1 MKYDLSEYENL
12 GEDFG
17 FTTTDKIVE
26 TLEVEKLVVDTTAEQ
41 EVLDLRKRIT
51 ALEKMIMPL
60 LLNLKKNPENAYI
73 HWPNRAPLIDEQ
85 IKKILDITRT
95 F

>member
-1 MKYDLSEYENL
+1 
-12 GEDFG
+12 
-17 FTTTDKIVE
+17 
-26 TLEVEKLVVDTTAEQ
+26 
-41 EVLDLRKRIT
+41 
-51 ALEKMIMPL
+51 L